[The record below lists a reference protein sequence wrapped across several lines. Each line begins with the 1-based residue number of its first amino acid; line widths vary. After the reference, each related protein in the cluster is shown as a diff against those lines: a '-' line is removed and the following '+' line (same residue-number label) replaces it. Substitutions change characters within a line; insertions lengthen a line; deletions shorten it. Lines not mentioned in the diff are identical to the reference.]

1 MDKVPGALDDQQLAR
16 QELERLQKELE
27 ARESTL
33 HFAHAGVSFLF
44 AVMLAAAALKLFWD
58 SIRLPILGI
67 AAAVCSAGLL
77 AYAMFRYRRGQRR
90 LKWELQRYEHLRS
103 LRRSLNMD
111 DPSALLPR

>member
-1 MDKVPGALDDQQLAR
+1 LDNRLAR

-44 AVMLAAAALKLFWD
+44 ALMLAAAAIKLFWD

-67 AAAVCSAGLL
+67 AATGCAIGLL
-77 AYAMFRYRRGQRR
+77 AYSGFRYWRGQRALR
-90 LKWELQRYEHLRS
+90 WELQRYEHLRS
-103 LRRSLNMD
+103 LRRSLNID

>member
-1 MDKVPGALDDQQLAR
+1 LDDLRAR

-33 HFAHAGVSFLF
+33 HFAHAGVSLLF
-44 AVMLAAAALKLFWD
+44 AFILAAAAVKLFWD
-58 SIRLPILGI
+58 SIRVPILGFV
-67 AAAVCSAGLL
+67 AAFCSLGLL
-77 AYAMFRYRRGQRR
+77 CYSLYRYLRGQRA

-103 LRRSLNMD
+103 LRRSLNID

>member
-1 MDKVPGALDDQQLAR
+1 LDNQQLER

-44 AVMLAAAALKLFWD
+44 ALMLAAAAVKLFWD

-67 AAAVCSAGLL
+67 VAAGCSFGLL
-77 AYAMFRYRRGQRR
+77 AYTAFRYLRGQRA

-103 LRRSLNMD
+103 LRRSLNID

>member
-1 MDKVPGALDDQQLAR
+1 MDNQQLER

-44 AVMLAAAALKLFWD
+44 ALMLAAAAAKLFWD

-67 AAAVCSAGLL
+67 VAAGCSIGLPL
-77 AYAMFRYRRGQRR
+77 SSGNC
-90 LKWELQRYEHLRS
+90 S
-103 LRRSLNMD
+103 DTSTC
-111 DPSALLPR
+111 ALFDAR